1 MDIAELGA
9 LKTKATCD
17 VTVVIPTYN
26 RKDLCV
32 RAIQSVFSQTLVPA
46 QVVVVDDGS
55 KDGTEQALREKFGDR
70 VLVIVQ
76 KNAGVSAARNIGV
89 KNAAGKYVAFLDSD
103 DQWLDRKVE
112 LQYGWLMANPGQ
124 DAVVCDYN
132 WVTSDGKHLKRESRS
147 NHFNATG
154 EVLDKVLEH
163 PYLLPSTLMIS
174 RELFLATKG
183 FDSGLKTAEDVD
195 LFLKIALVGKV
206 GLVPEPL
213 VDYVATGSERLSE
226 SAGSTGDHVFVVER
240 FVKNNRD
247 ALTEVQTKTALLNV
261 YLSNSLSAAGDE
273 RFLEAGGYLLKASRH
288 LGSAGS
294 LSRLLKCTR
303 NVLKRFVV
311 VRLQSLRSELKSRN

>member
-76 KNAGVSAARNIGV
+76 KNAGVSAARNTGV

-103 DQWLDRKVE
+103 DQWLDRKIE

-213 VDYVATGSERLSE
+213 VD
-226 SAGSTGDHVFVVER
+226 HVFVVER

-247 ALTEVQTKTALLNV
+247 GLTEVQTKTALLNV